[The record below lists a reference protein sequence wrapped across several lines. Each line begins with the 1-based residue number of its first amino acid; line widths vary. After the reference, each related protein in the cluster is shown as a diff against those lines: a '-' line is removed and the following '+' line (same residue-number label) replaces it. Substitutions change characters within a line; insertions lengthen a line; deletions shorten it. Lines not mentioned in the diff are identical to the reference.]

1 VEAATGN
8 RPALPAWCGD
18 LMDRPE
24 RFDSL
29 PNSLE
34 TVQEYI
40 SSHSRQG

>member
-1 VEAATGN
+1 
-8 RPALPAWCGD
+8 
-18 LMDRPE
+18 MDRPE